1 MVSGKIRTPNVWAC
15 HCLGKGILAA
25 FS

>member
-1 MVSGKIRTPNVWAC
+1 MVSGKISTPNVWAC